1 MNYISKTFVR
11 NLLEKISINSKN
23 NFDNFLVDN
32 NIHIHLSRLVPF
44 VFLYWIIPLW
54 LEEYS
59 DLLNY
64 SKLVLELYFIFL
76 LVWIIRSFFNASKKF
91 LKTLDSFK
99 DKPIDSFVQVAMIL
113 VWFTAIIFIFSI
125 LTGKEVSTFLT
136 AMGALSA
143 VILLIFKDTI
153 LGFVASIQLSS
164 NDLIRIGDWITMK
177 QFGADGDVI
186 EINLSSVK
194 VQNFDKTITT
204 IPTYKLIS
212 DSFINWRGM
221 SDSKGRRIKRA
232 LLIKGSSIRFME
244 DKDLLE
250 LEEISLIKDYI
261 KNIKLEIKEHNS
273 KLDIV
278 ERLKVNG
285 RNLTNIGLFR
295 KYTDVDLEFRTKS
308 LQLSPFIT
316 SKPMENIILA
326 YSLMPEIMSSALDN
340 KTPTIAKRIDVM
352 KKLASKGWNIGL
364 RFDPLI
370 HGKNWKMLYQDLL
383 EAVLN
388 SLPLNSIHSVSFG
401 ALRFPKNMFKSIT
414 KLYPEEKL
422 FSGPLSN
429 NDGIV
434 SYDYEIEEEMTS
446 FCKDITINYVEKS
459 KIFKCSV

>member
-1 MNYISKTFVR
+1 MKLNNLFYDILVGLEIPPFYALIINMILIGLLIIVGVLVLNYISKTFVR

-23 NFDNFLVDN
+23 NFDNFLVEN

-54 LEEYS
+54 LEEYADFLS
-59 DLLNY
+59 Y

-76 LVWIIRSFFNASKKF
+76 IVWIIRSFFNASKKF

-212 DSFINWRGM
+212 DSFKNWRGM

-232 LLIKGSSIRFME
+232 LLIKGSSIRFMT

-278 ERLKVNG
+278 DRLKVNG

-295 KYTDVDLEFRTKS
+295 KYTENYLQNNNNISKEMTIMCRQLTPTSQGVPLEIYAFITDKEWKNYENIVSDLFDHLLASLESFDLELF
-308 LQLSPFIT
+308 
-316 SKPMENIILA
+316 E
-326 YSLMPEIMSSALDN
+326 
-340 KTPTIAKRIDVM
+340 
-352 KKLASKGWNIGL
+352 
-364 RFDPLI
+364 
-370 HGKNWKMLYQDLL
+370 
-383 EAVLN
+383 
-388 SLPLNSIHSVSFG
+388 LP
-401 ALRFPKNMFKSIT
+401 
-414 KLYPEEKL
+414 
-422 FSGPLSN
+422 
-429 NDGIV
+429 
-434 SYDYEIEEEMTS
+434 
-446 FCKDITINYVEKS
+446 S
-459 KIFKCSV
+459 KINLN

>member
-1 MNYISKTFVR
+1 MKLNNFFYDILVGLEIPAFYALIINMILVGLLIIIGVLVLNYISKTFVR

-23 NFDNFLVDN
+23 NFDNFLVEN

-54 LEEYS
+54 LEEYA
-59 DLLNY
+59 DLLSY

-76 LVWIIRSFFNASKKF
+76 IVWIIRSFFNASKKF

-212 DSFINWRGM
+212 DSFKNWRGM

-232 LLIKGSSIRFME
+232 LLIKGSSIRFMT

-261 KNIKLEIKEHNS
+261 KSIKLEIKEHNS

-278 ERLKVNG
+278 ERIKVNG

-295 KYTDVDLEFRTKS
+295 KYTENYLQNNNNISKEMTIMCRQLTPTSQGVPLEIYAFITDKEWKNYENIVSDLFDHLLASLESFDLELF
-308 LQLSPFIT
+308 
-316 SKPMENIILA
+316 E
-326 YSLMPEIMSSALDN
+326 
-340 KTPTIAKRIDVM
+340 
-352 KKLASKGWNIGL
+352 
-364 RFDPLI
+364 
-370 HGKNWKMLYQDLL
+370 
-383 EAVLN
+383 
-388 SLPLNSIHSVSFG
+388 LP
-401 ALRFPKNMFKSIT
+401 
-414 KLYPEEKL
+414 
-422 FSGPLSN
+422 
-429 NDGIV
+429 
-434 SYDYEIEEEMTS
+434 
-446 FCKDITINYVEKS
+446 S
-459 KIFKCSV
+459 KINLN

>member
-1 MNYISKTFVR
+1 MKLNNLFYDILVGLEIPAFYALIINMILVGLLIIIGVLVLNYISKTFVR

-23 NFDNFLVDN
+23 NFDNFLVEN
-32 NIHIHLSRLVPF
+32 NIHVHLSRLVPF
-44 VFLYWIIPLW
+44 IFLYWIIPLW
-54 LEEYS
+54 LEEFS
-59 DLLNY
+59 DLLSY

-76 LVWIIRSFFNASKKF
+76 IVWIIRSFFNASKKF

-212 DSFINWRGM
+212 DSFKNWRGM

-232 LLIKGSSIRFME
+232 LLIKGSSIRFMK

-278 ERLKVNG
+278 DRLKVNG

-295 KYTDVDLEFRTKS
+295 KYTENYLQNNNNISKEMTIMCRQLTPTSQGVPLEIYAFITDKEWKNYENIVSDLFDHLLASLESFDLELF
-308 LQLSPFIT
+308 
-316 SKPMENIILA
+316 E
-326 YSLMPEIMSSALDN
+326 
-340 KTPTIAKRIDVM
+340 
-352 KKLASKGWNIGL
+352 
-364 RFDPLI
+364 
-370 HGKNWKMLYQDLL
+370 
-383 EAVLN
+383 
-388 SLPLNSIHSVSFG
+388 LP
-401 ALRFPKNMFKSIT
+401 
-414 KLYPEEKL
+414 
-422 FSGPLSN
+422 
-429 NDGIV
+429 
-434 SYDYEIEEEMTS
+434 
-446 FCKDITINYVEKS
+446 S
-459 KIFKCSV
+459 KINLN

>member
-1 MNYISKTFVR
+1 MKLNNLFYDILVGLEIPAFYALIINMILVGLLIIIGVLVLNYISKTFVR

-23 NFDNFLVDN
+23 NFDNFLVEN

-44 VFLYWIIPLW
+44 VFLYWIVPLW
-54 LEEYS
+54 LEEYA
-59 DLLNY
+59 DLLSY

-76 LVWIIRSFFNASKKF
+76 IVWIIRSFFNASKKF

-212 DSFINWRGM
+212 DSFKNWRGM

-232 LLIKGSSIRFME
+232 LLIKGSSIRFMT

-261 KNIKLEIKEHNS
+261 KSIKLEIKEHNS

-278 ERLKVNG
+278 KRIKVNG

-295 KYTDVDLEFRTKS
+295 KYTENYLQNNNNISKEMTIMCRQLTPTSQGVPLEIYAFITDKEWKNYENIVSDLFDHLLASLESFDLELF
-308 LQLSPFIT
+308 
-316 SKPMENIILA
+316 E
-326 YSLMPEIMSSALDN
+326 
-340 KTPTIAKRIDVM
+340 
-352 KKLASKGWNIGL
+352 
-364 RFDPLI
+364 
-370 HGKNWKMLYQDLL
+370 
-383 EAVLN
+383 
-388 SLPLNSIHSVSFG
+388 LP
-401 ALRFPKNMFKSIT
+401 
-414 KLYPEEKL
+414 
-422 FSGPLSN
+422 
-429 NDGIV
+429 
-434 SYDYEIEEEMTS
+434 
-446 FCKDITINYVEKS
+446 S
-459 KIFKCSV
+459 KINLN

>member
-1 MNYISKTFVR
+1 MKLNNLFYDILVGLEIPAFYALIINMILVGLLIIIGVLVLNYISKTFVR

-23 NFDNFLVDN
+23 NFDNFLVEN

-54 LEEYS
+54 LEEYA
-59 DLLNY
+59 DLLSY

-76 LVWIIRSFFNASKKF
+76 IVWIIRSFFNASKKF

-212 DSFINWRGM
+212 DSFKNWRGM

-232 LLIKGSSIRFME
+232 LLIKGSSIRFMT

-261 KNIKLEIKEHNS
+261 KSIKLEIKEHNS

-278 ERLKVNG
+278 KRIKVNG

-295 KYTDVDLEFRTKS
+295 KYTENYLQNNNNISKEMTIMCRQLTPTSQGVPLEIYAFITDKEWKNYENIVSDLFDHLLASLESFDLELF
-308 LQLSPFIT
+308 
-316 SKPMENIILA
+316 E
-326 YSLMPEIMSSALDN
+326 
-340 KTPTIAKRIDVM
+340 
-352 KKLASKGWNIGL
+352 
-364 RFDPLI
+364 
-370 HGKNWKMLYQDLL
+370 
-383 EAVLN
+383 
-388 SLPLNSIHSVSFG
+388 LP
-401 ALRFPKNMFKSIT
+401 
-414 KLYPEEKL
+414 
-422 FSGPLSN
+422 
-429 NDGIV
+429 
-434 SYDYEIEEEMTS
+434 
-446 FCKDITINYVEKS
+446 S
-459 KIFKCSV
+459 KINLN

>member
-1 MNYISKTFVR
+1 MKLNNFFYDILVGLEIPAFYALIINMILVGLLIIIGFLVLNYISKTFVR

-23 NFDNFLVDN
+23 NFDNFLVEN

-54 LEEYS
+54 LEEYA
-59 DLLNY
+59 DLLSY

-76 LVWIIRSFFNASKKF
+76 IVWIIRSFFNASKKF

-99 DKPIDSFVQVAMIL
+99 DKPVDSFVQVAMIL

-212 DSFINWRGM
+212 DSFKNWRGM

-232 LLIKGSSIRFME
+232 LLIKGSSIRFMT

-261 KNIKLEIKEHNS
+261 KSIKLEIKEHNS

-278 ERLKVNG
+278 ERIKVNG

-295 KYTDVDLEFRTKS
+295 KYTENYLQNNNNISKEMTIMCRQLTPTSQGVPLEIYAFITDKEWKNYENIVSDLFDHLLASLESFDLELF
-308 LQLSPFIT
+308 
-316 SKPMENIILA
+316 E
-326 YSLMPEIMSSALDN
+326 
-340 KTPTIAKRIDVM
+340 
-352 KKLASKGWNIGL
+352 
-364 RFDPLI
+364 
-370 HGKNWKMLYQDLL
+370 
-383 EAVLN
+383 
-388 SLPLNSIHSVSFG
+388 LP
-401 ALRFPKNMFKSIT
+401 
-414 KLYPEEKL
+414 
-422 FSGPLSN
+422 
-429 NDGIV
+429 
-434 SYDYEIEEEMTS
+434 
-446 FCKDITINYVEKS
+446 S
-459 KIFKCSV
+459 KINLN

>member
-1 MNYISKTFVR
+1 MKLNNLFYDILVGLEIPAFYALIINMILVGLLIIITVLALNYISKTFVR
-11 NLLEKISINSKN
+11 NLLEKISISSKN
-23 NFDNFLVDN
+23 NFDNFLVEN
-32 NIHIHLSRLVPF
+32 NIHIHLSRLFPF

-54 LEEYS
+54 LEEYA
-59 DLLNY
+59 DLLSY

-76 LVWIIRSFFNASKKF
+76 IVWIIRSFFNASKKF

-212 DSFINWRGM
+212 DSFKNWRGM

-232 LLIKGSSIRFME
+232 LLIKGSSIRFMT

-261 KNIKLEIKEHNS
+261 KSIKLEIKEHNS

-278 ERLKVNG
+278 ERIKVNG

-295 KYTDVDLEFRTKS
+295 KYTENYLQNNNNISKEMTIMCRQLTPTSQGVPLEIYAFITDKEWKNYENIVSDLFDHLLASLESFDLELF
-308 LQLSPFIT
+308 
-316 SKPMENIILA
+316 E
-326 YSLMPEIMSSALDN
+326 
-340 KTPTIAKRIDVM
+340 
-352 KKLASKGWNIGL
+352 
-364 RFDPLI
+364 
-370 HGKNWKMLYQDLL
+370 
-383 EAVLN
+383 
-388 SLPLNSIHSVSFG
+388 LP
-401 ALRFPKNMFKSIT
+401 
-414 KLYPEEKL
+414 
-422 FSGPLSN
+422 
-429 NDGIV
+429 
-434 SYDYEIEEEMTS
+434 
-446 FCKDITINYVEKS
+446 S
-459 KIFKCSV
+459 KINLN

>member
-1 MNYISKTFVR
+1 MKLNNLFYDILVGLEIPAFYALIINMILVGLLIIITVLALNYISKTFVR
-11 NLLEKISINSKN
+11 NLLEKISISSKN
-23 NFDNFLVDN
+23 NFDNFLVEN
-32 NIHIHLSRLVPF
+32 NIHIHLSRLFPF

-54 LEEYS
+54 LEEYA
-59 DLLNY
+59 DLLSY

-76 LVWIIRSFFNASKKF
+76 IVWIIRSFFNASKKF

-212 DSFINWRGM
+212 DSFKNWRGM

-232 LLIKGSSIRFME
+232 LLIKGSSIRFMT

-250 LEEISLIKDYI
+250 LEEISLVKDYI
-261 KNIKLEIKEHNS
+261 KCKKLEIKEHNS

-278 ERLKVNG
+278 DRIKVNG

-295 KYTDVDLEFRTKS
+295 KYTENYLQNNNNISKEMTIMCRQLTPTSQGVPLEIYAFITDKEWKNYENIVSDLFDHLLASLESFDLELF
-308 LQLSPFIT
+308 
-316 SKPMENIILA
+316 E
-326 YSLMPEIMSSALDN
+326 
-340 KTPTIAKRIDVM
+340 
-352 KKLASKGWNIGL
+352 
-364 RFDPLI
+364 
-370 HGKNWKMLYQDLL
+370 
-383 EAVLN
+383 
-388 SLPLNSIHSVSFG
+388 LP
-401 ALRFPKNMFKSIT
+401 
-414 KLYPEEKL
+414 
-422 FSGPLSN
+422 
-429 NDGIV
+429 
-434 SYDYEIEEEMTS
+434 
-446 FCKDITINYVEKS
+446 S
-459 KIFKCSV
+459 KINLN

>member
-1 MNYISKTFVR
+1 MKLNNLFYDILVGLEIPAFYALIINMILVGLLIIITVLALNYISKTFVR
-11 NLLEKISINSKN
+11 NLLEKISISSKN
-23 NFDNFLVDN
+23 NFDNFLVEN
-32 NIHIHLSRLVPF
+32 NIHIHLSRLFPF

-54 LEEYS
+54 LEEYA
-59 DLLNY
+59 DLLSY

-76 LVWIIRSFFNASKKF
+76 IVWIIRSFFNASKKF

-212 DSFINWRGM
+212 DSFKNWRGM

-232 LLIKGSSIRFME
+232 LLIKGSSIRFMT

-250 LEEISLIKDYI
+250 LEEISLVKDYI
-261 KNIKLEIKEHNS
+261 KSKKLEIKEHNS

-278 ERLKVNG
+278 DRIKVNG

-295 KYTDVDLEFRTKS
+295 KYTENYLQNNNNISKEMTIMCRQLTPTSQGVPLEIYAFITHKEWKNYENIVSDLFDHLLASLESFDLELF
-308 LQLSPFIT
+308 
-316 SKPMENIILA
+316 E
-326 YSLMPEIMSSALDN
+326 
-340 KTPTIAKRIDVM
+340 
-352 KKLASKGWNIGL
+352 
-364 RFDPLI
+364 
-370 HGKNWKMLYQDLL
+370 
-383 EAVLN
+383 
-388 SLPLNSIHSVSFG
+388 LP
-401 ALRFPKNMFKSIT
+401 
-414 KLYPEEKL
+414 
-422 FSGPLSN
+422 
-429 NDGIV
+429 
-434 SYDYEIEEEMTS
+434 
-446 FCKDITINYVEKS
+446 S
-459 KIFKCSV
+459 KINLN

>member
-1 MNYISKTFVR
+1 MKLNNLFYDILAGLEIPAFYALIINMILVGLLIIIGVLVLNYISKTFVR

-23 NFDNFLVDN
+23 NFDNFLVEN

-54 LEEYS
+54 LEEYA
-59 DLLNY
+59 DLLSY

-76 LVWIIRSFFNASKKF
+76 IVWIIRSFFNASKKF

-212 DSFINWRGM
+212 DSFKNWRGM

-232 LLIKGSSIRFME
+232 LLIKGSSIRFMT

-278 ERLKVNG
+278 DRLKVNG

-295 KYTDVDLEFRTKS
+295 KYTENYLQNNNNISKEMTIMCRQLTPTSQGVPLEIYAFITDKEWKNYENIVSDLFDHLLASLESFDLELF
-308 LQLSPFIT
+308 
-316 SKPMENIILA
+316 E
-326 YSLMPEIMSSALDN
+326 
-340 KTPTIAKRIDVM
+340 
-352 KKLASKGWNIGL
+352 
-364 RFDPLI
+364 
-370 HGKNWKMLYQDLL
+370 
-383 EAVLN
+383 
-388 SLPLNSIHSVSFG
+388 LP
-401 ALRFPKNMFKSIT
+401 
-414 KLYPEEKL
+414 
-422 FSGPLSN
+422 
-429 NDGIV
+429 
-434 SYDYEIEEEMTS
+434 
-446 FCKDITINYVEKS
+446 S
-459 KIFKCSV
+459 KINLN

>member
-1 MNYISKTFVR
+1 MKLNNLFYDLLVALEIPAFYALIINMILVGLLIIIGVLVLNYISKTFVR

-23 NFDNFLVDN
+23 NFDNFLVEN

-54 LEEYS
+54 LEEYA
-59 DLLNY
+59 DLLSY

-76 LVWIIRSFFNASKKF
+76 IVWIIRSFFNASKKF

-212 DSFINWRGM
+212 DSFKNWRGM

-232 LLIKGSSIRFME
+232 LLIKGSSIRFMT

-261 KNIKLEIKEHNS
+261 KSIKLEIKEHNS

-278 ERLKVNG
+278 KRIKVNG

-295 KYTDVDLEFRTKS
+295 KYTENYLQNNNNISKEMTIMCRQLTPTSQGVPLEIYAFITDKEWKSYENIVSDLFDHLLASLESFDLELF
-308 LQLSPFIT
+308 
-316 SKPMENIILA
+316 E
-326 YSLMPEIMSSALDN
+326 
-340 KTPTIAKRIDVM
+340 
-352 KKLASKGWNIGL
+352 
-364 RFDPLI
+364 
-370 HGKNWKMLYQDLL
+370 
-383 EAVLN
+383 
-388 SLPLNSIHSVSFG
+388 LP
-401 ALRFPKNMFKSIT
+401 
-414 KLYPEEKL
+414 
-422 FSGPLSN
+422 
-429 NDGIV
+429 
-434 SYDYEIEEEMTS
+434 
-446 FCKDITINYVEKS
+446 S
-459 KIFKCSV
+459 KINLN

>member
-1 MNYISKTFVR
+1 MKLNNFFYDILVGLEIPAFYALIINMILVGLLIIIGVLVLNYISKTFVR

-23 NFDNFLVDN
+23 NFDNFLVEN

-54 LEEYS
+54 LEEYA
-59 DLLNY
+59 DLLSY

-76 LVWIIRSFFNASKKF
+76 IVWIIRSFFNASKKF

-212 DSFINWRGM
+212 DSFKNWRGM

-232 LLIKGSSIRFME
+232 LLIKGSSIRFMT

-278 ERLKVNG
+278 DRLKVNG

-295 KYTDVDLEFRTKS
+295 KYTENYLQNNNNISKEMTIMCRQLTPTSQGVPLEIYAFITNKEWKSYENIVSDLFDHLLASLESFDLELF
-308 LQLSPFIT
+308 
-316 SKPMENIILA
+316 E
-326 YSLMPEIMSSALDN
+326 
-340 KTPTIAKRIDVM
+340 
-352 KKLASKGWNIGL
+352 
-364 RFDPLI
+364 
-370 HGKNWKMLYQDLL
+370 
-383 EAVLN
+383 
-388 SLPLNSIHSVSFG
+388 LP
-401 ALRFPKNMFKSIT
+401 
-414 KLYPEEKL
+414 
-422 FSGPLSN
+422 
-429 NDGIV
+429 
-434 SYDYEIEEEMTS
+434 
-446 FCKDITINYVEKS
+446 S
-459 KIFKCSV
+459 KINLN

>member
-1 MNYISKTFVR
+1 MKLNNLFYDILVGLEIPAFYALIINMILVGLLIIIGVLVLNYISKTFVR

-23 NFDNFLVDN
+23 NFDNFLVEN

-54 LEEYS
+54 LEEYA
-59 DLLNY
+59 DLLSY

-76 LVWIIRSFFNASKKF
+76 IVWIIRSFFNASKKF

-99 DKPIDSFVQVAMIL
+99 DKPIDSFVQVAMLL

-212 DSFINWRGM
+212 DSFKNWRGM

-232 LLIKGSSIRFME
+232 LLIKGSSIRFMT

-278 ERLKVNG
+278 DRLKVNG

-295 KYTDVDLEFRTKS
+295 KYTENYLQNNNNISKEMTIMCRQLTPTSQGVPLEIYAFITNKEWKSYENIVSDLFDHLLASLESFDLELF
-308 LQLSPFIT
+308 
-316 SKPMENIILA
+316 E
-326 YSLMPEIMSSALDN
+326 
-340 KTPTIAKRIDVM
+340 
-352 KKLASKGWNIGL
+352 
-364 RFDPLI
+364 
-370 HGKNWKMLYQDLL
+370 
-383 EAVLN
+383 
-388 SLPLNSIHSVSFG
+388 LP
-401 ALRFPKNMFKSIT
+401 
-414 KLYPEEKL
+414 
-422 FSGPLSN
+422 
-429 NDGIV
+429 
-434 SYDYEIEEEMTS
+434 
-446 FCKDITINYVEKS
+446 S
-459 KIFKCSV
+459 KINLN

>member
-1 MNYISKTFVR
+1 MKLNNLFYDILVGLEIPAFYALIINMILVGLLIIITVLALNYISKTFVR
-11 NLLEKISINSKN
+11 NLLEKISISSKN
-23 NFDNFLVDN
+23 NFDNFLVEN
-32 NIHIHLSRLVPF
+32 NIHIHLSRLFPF

-54 LEEYS
+54 LEEYA
-59 DLLNY
+59 DLLSY

-76 LVWIIRSFFNASKKF
+76 IVWIIRSFFNASKKF

-212 DSFINWRGM
+212 DSFKNWRGM

-232 LLIKGSSIRFME
+232 LLIKGSSIRFMT

-250 LEEISLIKDYI
+250 LEEISLVKDYI
-261 KNIKLEIKEHNS
+261 KSKKLEIKEHNS

-278 ERLKVNG
+278 DRLKVNG

-295 KYTDVDLEFRTKS
+295 KYTENYLQNNNNISKEMTIMCRQLTPTSQGVPLEIYAFITDKEWKNYENIVSDLFDHLLASLESFDLELF
-308 LQLSPFIT
+308 
-316 SKPMENIILA
+316 E
-326 YSLMPEIMSSALDN
+326 
-340 KTPTIAKRIDVM
+340 
-352 KKLASKGWNIGL
+352 
-364 RFDPLI
+364 
-370 HGKNWKMLYQDLL
+370 
-383 EAVLN
+383 
-388 SLPLNSIHSVSFG
+388 LP
-401 ALRFPKNMFKSIT
+401 
-414 KLYPEEKL
+414 
-422 FSGPLSN
+422 
-429 NDGIV
+429 
-434 SYDYEIEEEMTS
+434 
-446 FCKDITINYVEKS
+446 S
-459 KIFKCSV
+459 KINLN

>member
-1 MNYISKTFVR
+1 MKLNNLFYDILVGLEIPAFYALIINMILVGLLIIIGVLVLNYISKTFVR

-23 NFDNFLVDN
+23 NFDNFLVEN

-54 LEEYS
+54 LEEYT
-59 DLLNY
+59 DLLSY

-76 LVWIIRSFFNASKKF
+76 IVWIIRSFFNASKKF

-212 DSFINWRGM
+212 DSFKNWRGM

-232 LLIKGSSIRFME
+232 LLIKGSSIRFMT

-278 ERLKVNG
+278 DRLKVNG

-295 KYTDVDLEFRTKS
+295 KYTENYLQNNNNISKEMTIMCRQLTPTSQGVPLEIYAFITDKEWKNYENIVSDLFDHLLASLESFDLELF
-308 LQLSPFIT
+308 
-316 SKPMENIILA
+316 E
-326 YSLMPEIMSSALDN
+326 
-340 KTPTIAKRIDVM
+340 
-352 KKLASKGWNIGL
+352 
-364 RFDPLI
+364 
-370 HGKNWKMLYQDLL
+370 
-383 EAVLN
+383 
-388 SLPLNSIHSVSFG
+388 LP
-401 ALRFPKNMFKSIT
+401 
-414 KLYPEEKL
+414 
-422 FSGPLSN
+422 
-429 NDGIV
+429 
-434 SYDYEIEEEMTS
+434 
-446 FCKDITINYVEKS
+446 S
-459 KIFKCSV
+459 KINLN